1 MQLADYRECCGC
13 GNCQVVCPQ
22 NAIKVDYDMRGFLHP
37 MVDEERCISCGACE
51 KKCPIIN
58 DLSKLKTG
66 FAIKGYYG
74 RFYQD
79 EVVRHCSSG
88 GIASGLAST
97 FLRRGNAVVYGS
109 EYSAD
114 FEMVLT
120 NRIDSVDDVYRF
132 QGSKYIQSVKGD
144 IYKNIKQDLSL
155 GNEVLYIGLPC
166 DIAALKLYLNKE
178 YTKLYCVD
186 LICHGPTSKSFLSE
200 YLRNVS
206 HGEKVKSFSMRH
218 KKDGI
223 WTPYYMHILLENGEV
238 IEEPFWTSDFGA
250 LFARFC
256 CDGCMTCKFK
266 GSNRFSDIT
275 IGDAWG
281 VDANLV
287 ADNKSGLSSI
297 IINTQ
302 KGTELI
308 NQNDFLLIDA
318 NVDSIIKGN
327 PNITEKRNQHID
339 YPIVVKNVYSK
350 GIKNTVK
357 MVRSKKNVIRTMF
370 SKVIKRGG

>member
-1 MQLADYRECCGC
+1 
-13 GNCQVVCPQ
+13 
-22 NAIKVDYDMRGFLHP
+22 
-37 MVDEERCISCGACE
+37 
-51 KKCPIIN
+51 
-58 DLSKLKTG
+58 
-66 FAIKGYYG
+66 
-74 RFYQD
+74 
-79 EVVRHCSSG
+79 
-88 GIASGLAST
+88 
-97 FLRRGNAVVYGS
+97 
-109 EYSAD
+109 
-114 FEMVLT
+114 
-120 NRIDSVDDVYRF
+120 
-132 QGSKYIQSVKGD
+132 
-144 IYKNIKQDLSL
+144 
-155 GNEVLYIGLPC
+155 
-166 DIAALKLYLNKE
+166 
-178 YTKLYCVD
+178 
-186 LICHGPTSKSFLSE
+186 
-200 YLRNVS
+200 
-206 HGEKVKSFSMRH
+206 
-218 KKDGI
+218 
-223 WTPYYMHILLENGEV
+223 
-238 IEEPFWTSDFGA
+238 
-250 LFARFC
+250 
-256 CDGCMTCKFK
+256 MTCKFK